1 MWSDARINYMSCNRM
16 QVILPALQGH
26 RHLDYEQKGFCSQPS
41 LNMDKQTRISGH
53 WCLRAVW
60 ITLLR
65 HGYPDIGYSDWRLY
79 GQPWLDTNIRTLVTQ
94 GYVDNPLWA
103 RIFGHWVHRA
113 MWTAPCGHGYP
124 DIGYSDSGLCG
135 QPSSGT
141 DIRTLGTQGYVDSPL
156 WTRISRYWS
165 LRAMWKTLCGH
176 RYPDIGLSGLSGQ
189 RKDK

>member
-1 MWSDARINYMSCNRM
+1 MIKNFFALIMWSDARINYMSCNRM
-16 QVILPALQGH
+16 HVILPALQGH

-41 LNMDKQTRISGH
+41 LNMDKQTWISGH

-65 HGYPDIGYSDWRLY
+65 
-79 GQPWLDTNIRTLVTQ
+79 
-94 GYVDNPLWA
+94 
-103 RIFGHWVHRA
+103 
-113 MWTAPCGHGYP
+113 HGYP